1 MQSANDDGRVLSGK
15 DQAALGAL
23 INIAGRQRMLAHR
36 TVMLLALS
44 QVSGAGE
51 AGELLAAARS
61 ALQAFEQGVALL
73 LRGDAEQGLAPPPTS
88 VRVRTLLAS
97 PGRSGRSGSAE
108 LEGFG
113 ARSRTCLDRLSQGD
127 AQVGD
132 AQCAGELRTLS
143 DLAGDVL
150 LPLLND
156 IVAALEADL
165 AEAMTAESERT
176 ADVRAVMTGALEDIE
191 QTASRI
197 RIIAF
202 NALIEAARAGD
213 AGRAFS
219 VIAEE
224 IRILG
229 TQTGE
234 ESAKMQA
241 AIRRLFAA

>member
-1 MQSANDDGRVLSGK
+1 MQSANDDGGTPSRR

-36 TVMLLALS
+36 VSMLLALS
-44 QVSGAGE
+44 QAPGAGD
-51 AGELLAAARS
+51 AGELRDAAEE
-61 ALQAFEQGVALL
+61 ALNAFRQGVGAL
-73 LRGDAEQGLAPPPTS
+73 LRGDADRGLAPLTS
-88 VRVRTLLAS
+88 QRVRTLLAN
-97 PGRSGRSGSAE
+97 PGRSGRSGAAE

-113 ARSRTCLDRLSQGD
+113 AQAQALLERLAAGD
-127 AQVGD
+127 LRCVGETRALAD
-132 AQCAGELRTLS
+132 TAGE
-143 DLAGDVL
+143 VL

-165 AEAMTAESERT
+165 TDAVAAESERT
-176 ADVRAVMTGALEDIE
+176 AHVRAVMTGALEDIE

-197 RIIAF
+197 RLIAF

-213 AGRAFS
+213 TGRAFA

-234 ESAKMQA
+234 EAAKMQA
-241 AIRRLFAA
+241 AFRRLFAA